1 MLIAGM
7 SYYYSPTTGMPVSVS
22 GMPISASGMPM
33 SANGM
38 PMPADRARM
47 YAPGTPVSLQAMQAA
62 GSYAQ
67 QQACA
72 SAGMAQSAYRQQ
84 IGMPQPGYPPNTIAY
99 APGYTTA
106 SPYQLSTGPYPAAS
120 MALSGST
127 AAGYASAYS
136 MPAVAHANM
145 YQYSPYR
152 GMPMSSQTAAAVAYQ
167 QQQAMPQHYPTAAQ
181 IQRPA
186 SSYSPPGAQPTAGA
200 TYPAGSYTR
209 GMPPL

>member
-1 MLIAGM
+1 
-7 SYYYSPTTGMPVSVS
+7 MPVSVS
-22 GMPISASGMPM
+22 GMPMSASGVPM

-62 GSYAQ
+62 SAYSQ

-84 IGMPQPGYPPNTIAY
+84 VAMPAPGYPPNTIAY

-120 MALSGST
+120 MALSGSG
-127 AAGYASAYS
+127 AGYASAYS

-167 QQQAMPQHYPTAAQ
+167 QQQQQQQAMPQHYATAAQ

-186 SSYSPPGAQPTAGA
+186 SSYSPPGAQPTSGGA